1 MNLIKM
7 GEKNFDEFYLNRIS
21 QYVVKKNLFAAIVKF
36 VSTSVSSMRWD
47 KLYVLEKLFWIDNKF
62 YINKKQPIDWLC
74 DQETDFP
81 GSSE

>member
-36 VSTSVSSMRWD
+36 VSTSVSSMR
-47 KLYVLEKLFWIDNKF
+47 
-62 YINKKQPIDWLC
+62 
-74 DQETDFP
+74 
-81 GSSE
+81 